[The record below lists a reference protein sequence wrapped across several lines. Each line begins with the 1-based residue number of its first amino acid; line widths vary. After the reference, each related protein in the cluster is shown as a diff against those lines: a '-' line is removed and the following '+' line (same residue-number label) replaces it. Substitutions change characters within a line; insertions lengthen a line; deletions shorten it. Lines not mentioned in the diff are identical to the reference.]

1 LDQYIDTGAIWAEV
15 DALLEGAVNADGSIK
30 TDSDL
35 MNLLKESEG
44 FGGLSKVG

>member
-1 LDQYIDTGAIWAEV
+1 VYWPEV
-15 DALLEGAVNADGSIK
+15 QQLLKEAFNEDGSIK

-35 MNLLKESEG
+35 MNLLKDSEG